1 VATAG
6 VMWFRDHRGDGGGEM
21 AGLRTVCRWLDRA
34 LAAGLVGLVVVYQW
48 TLSPLLG
55 RRCRFEPT
63 CSVYFRRAVEQY
75 GAVRG
80 GLKGLARICRCH
92 PWHPGGFDPP

>member
-1 VATAG
+1 MTRPGIRRTA
-6 VMWFRDHRGDGGGEM
+6 W
-21 AGLRTVCRWLDRA
+21 RWLDRG
-34 LAAGLVGLVVVYQW
+34 LAAVLVGLVVAYQW

-55 RRCRFEPT
+55 RRCRFHPT
-63 CSVYFRRAVEQY
+63 CSVYFRTAVERY

-80 GLKGLARICRCH
+80 GLKGIARICRCH